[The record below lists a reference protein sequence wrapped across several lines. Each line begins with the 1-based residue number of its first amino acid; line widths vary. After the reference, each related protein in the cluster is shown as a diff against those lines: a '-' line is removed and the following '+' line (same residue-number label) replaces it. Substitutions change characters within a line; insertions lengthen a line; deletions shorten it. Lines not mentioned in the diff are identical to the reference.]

1 MTFANPWML
10 LGAFAALIPL
20 LVHLFDRRRPR
31 PHPFGAISFVLRS
44 QRRTA
49 SRLKLKRLLLYSL
62 RTLILLGLPIA
73 LARPQLVRDA
83 QAATASRGAAATA
96 IVLDA
101 SMSMQFADRE
111 KLFERGREQARQALA
126 DLLPDEPAT
135 LLLCNAEAQPPPV
148 PDFNRGRLRAAI
160 DAAKPSFGISEMSRC
175 MNFAARAL
183 EDSPLPGKRLVVIS
197 DLAAHAFRLD
207 LPPPTIQ
214 GPKGERIRPE
224 VIVRDAANGAASLPN
239 RAVVDLKIDP
249 SPGGGPRTFQFTFTV
264 RNFSEQPV
272 KDLEAALKIS
282 DQVVAKGFLDIPAH
296 GAAKKTLI
304 HTFNSGGTYPG
315 EVSISPDNLP
325 ADDRRAFVVHLPK
338 QLQALVVNGEPS
350 PIRYRD
356 EAFFV
361 DAALTAAG
369 SPVQELIRD
378 PESAF
383 REPFDHYDLLFLLN
397 VSAPPPEVARRLIE
411 FVQRGGGLL
420 ISMGDRIEPEAY
432 NKLLGPI
439 LPRGLR
445 MVKTAVPTEASDPEA
460 SAAKIKEVAFDHV
473 LFLPF
478 SGKAREGLTSAR
490 FFKYMLLE
498 PAQTSA
504 GSAASSEVLATFDDG
519 APALAFARRGQ
530 GRVLLYTST
539 VDRDWTDLPLRTS
552 FLPLIQRFGSFLSGS
567 LEERDEARARVGA
580 MVPLAASAPQSISLV
595 RSPSGTAL
603 PLRKRDDGSALVGPI
618 AEPGLHQ
625 VFNPSGEPIPELSF
639 AAGLEAS
646 ESDLTRLKP
655 EELSAYFGEE
665 TMRASVAD
673 AQSQHVPFWTWL
685 IVGAAIAFFLE
696 GVLLRK

>member
-1 MTFANPWML
+1 MTFAHPWML

-44 QRRTA
+44 ERRTA
-49 SRLKLKRLLLYSL
+49 SRLRLKRLLLYTL
-62 RTLILLGLPIA
+62 RTLILLVLPIA

-83 QAATASRGAAATA
+83 QAAMASRGTAATA
-96 IVLDA
+96 ILLDA
-101 SMSMQFADRE
+101 SMSMQYADEQR
-111 KLFERGREQARQALA
+111 LFERGREQARQALA

-135 LLLCNAEAQPPPV
+135 LLLCDADARPPSV

-160 DAAKPSFGISEMSRC
+160 DTARPTYGVSDMSRC
-175 MNFAARAL
+175 MNLAARAL
-183 EDSPLPGKRLVVIS
+183 EESPIIGKRLVVIS

-224 VIVRDAANGAASLPN
+224 VLIRDAANGATSLPN
-239 RAVVDLKIDP
+239 RAVIDLRVEP
-249 SPGGGPRTFQFTFTV
+249 SLLGGPRAFQFTFTV
-264 RNFSEQPV
+264 RNLSDEPV
-272 KDLEAALKIS
+272 KDLEASLKIG

-296 GAAKKTLI
+296 GGAKKTLL
-304 HTFNSGGTYPG
+304 HTFASGGAYSG
-315 EVSISPDNLP
+315 EVSITSDHLP
-325 ADDRRAFVVHLPK
+325 ADDRRSFVVHLPK

-361 DAALTAAG
+361 DAALSAAG
-369 SPVQELIRD
+369 SPVQEVIRD
-378 PESAF
+378 TESAF
-383 REPFDHYDLLFLLN
+383 REAFEHYDLIFLLN
-397 VSAPPPEVARRLIE
+397 VSAPPPDVARGLVE

-420 ISMGDRIEPEAY
+420 ISMGDRVDPEAY
-432 NKLLGPI
+432 NKLLGAI

-445 MVKTAVPTEASDPEA
+445 MVKTAVSSEPGDRDS
-460 SAAKIKEVAFDHV
+460 SAARIKEVAFDHV

-478 SGKAREGLTSAR
+478 NGKAREGLVGAR

-498 PAQTSA
+498 PAPSA
-504 GSAASSEVLATFDDG
+504 PGEQASSQVLATFDDG

-552 FLPLIQRFGSFLSGS
+552 FLPLIQRFAAFLCGS
-567 LEERDEARARVGA
+567 LEERDEAKARVGA
-580 MVPLAASAPQSISLV
+580 SFVLSAPASQAISWV
-595 RSPSGTAL
+595 RSPSG
-603 PLRKRDDGSALVGPI
+603 LRVPTQKRDDGSALVGPI
-618 AEPGLHQ
+618 SEPGVHQ
-625 VFNPSGEPIPELSF
+625 AFNTAGDEIPELSF
-639 AAGLEAS
+639 AAVLEPS
-646 ESDLTRLKP
+646 ESDLTRLRP
-655 EELSAYFGEE
+655 EELATYFGEE
-665 TMRASVAD
+665 TMRASGTE
-673 AQSQHVPFWTWL
+673 AQRQRVPFWTWL
-685 IVGAAIAFFLE
+685 IVGAALAFFLE